1 MAQPFSF
8 GFSGDDIDV
17 DADVDQSSP
26 AAAVPPAATP
36 AQPEAALLPAHTHN
50 VAELVGLYS
59 YSPLCDFSSSLVL
72 LSSIMGSIIFSISML
87 LFVSIPTFCVYA
99 CSFICAHDCTRLSLS
114 ILQLKTLPDKISYA
128 TQDIESPSGKKLS
141 LPRREL
147 FDVRVQLM
155 AEDDGSDPDPLTG
168 LDESDIRTN
177 IYEGGFKTWECS
189 VDLAKLL
196 LDRGPRKDLDD
207 LCRVDHVIEVS
218 PPLPSYLP
226 LLHTTNHFPAKKL
239 GCGTAIPTLVLF
251 HYALTQSLPL
261 YFTLADYNASVLRL
275 VTLPNLL
282 LTWASTLPADSALF
296 TPETPNPFASSESHG
311 DLYLTPSL
319 VTAFQATLAEAP
331 LTLSL
336 VSGSWVPVQSF
347 VDLVPSAPHMNTLV
361 LASETIY
368 SPTAL
373 SAFADA
379 CVGLLRRVRMGKA
392 IVAAKRVYFGVGGG
406 VDAFKEEAAARGAVV
421 ADVEN
426 SGVEMGQGGVRRCL
440 LEVQMM

>member
-8 GFSGDDIDV
+8 GFSGDDIEV
-17 DADVDQSSP
+17 DPDVDQPSSAAP
-26 AAAVPPAATP
+26 APATATP
-36 AQPEAALLPAHTHN
+36 AQPAAALVPAQTHN
-50 VAELVGLYS
+50 LAQ
-59 YSPLCDFSSSLVL
+59 L
-72 LSSIMGSIIFSISML
+72 LQS
-87 LFVSIPTFCVYA
+87 
-99 CSFICAHDCTRLSLS
+99 
-114 ILQLKTLPDKISYA
+114 LPDKISYA
-128 TQDIESPSGKKLS
+128 IQEIESPSGKKLS

-196 LDRGPRKDLDD
+196 LDRGPRKDIDD
-207 LCRVDHVIEVS
+207 LCRVDHVIE
-218 PPLPSYLP
+218 
-226 LLHTTNHFPAKKL
+226 L
-239 GCGTAIPTLVLF
+239 GCGTAMPTLVLF
-251 HYALTQSLPL
+251 HHALTHALPL
-261 YFTLADYNASVLRL
+261 HFTLADYNASVLRL

-282 LTWASTLPADSALF
+282 LTWASTLPADSPLF
-296 TPETPNPFASSESHG
+296 TPETPNPFHSSTGPATDHG
-311 DLYLTPSL
+311 DLYLTSSL
-319 VTAFQATLAEAP
+319 IAAFHSTLAEAP
-331 LTLSL
+331 LTITL
-336 VSGSWVPVQSF
+336 VSGSWVPAPAF
-347 VDLVPSAPHMNTLV
+347 LDLVPSADAMNTLV

-368 SPTAL
+368 SPAAL
-373 SAFADA
+373 GAFADA
-379 CVGLLRRVRMGKA
+379 CVGLLKRVRLGKA

>member
-36 AQPEAALLPAHTHN
+36 AQPEAALLPAQTHN
-50 VAELVGLYS
+50 VAALTKFPTQPRKS
-59 YSPLCDFSSSLVL
+59 NPPLARSSASRAASSS
-72 LSSIMGSIIFSISML
+72 IR
-87 LFVSIPTFCVYA
+87 
-99 CSFICAHDCTRLSLS
+99 RL
-114 ILQLKTLPDKISYA
+114 
-128 TQDIESPSGKKLS
+128 
-141 LPRREL
+141 R
-147 FDVRVQLM
+147 
-155 AEDDGSDPDPLTG
+155 PDPLAG

-226 LLHTTNHFPAKKL
+226 LLHTTNHPTPPKKL
-239 GCGTAIPTLVLF
+239 GCGTAIPALVLF

-282 LTWASTLPADSALF
+282 LTWASTLPADSPLF
-296 TPETPNPFASSESHG
+296 TPETPNPFVSSESHG

-319 VTAFQATLAEAP
+319 VAAFQATLAEAP

-336 VSGSWVPVQSF
+336 VSGSWVPVESF

-368 SPTAL
+368 SPAAL

-406 VDAFKEEAAARGAVV
+406 VDAFKEEAAARDAVV

>member
-50 VAELVGLYS
+50 VAEL
-59 YSPLCDFSSSLVL
+59 
-72 LSSIMGSIIFSISML
+72 
-87 LFVSIPTFCVYA
+87 
-99 CSFICAHDCTRLSLS
+99 
-114 ILQLKTLPDKISYA
+114 LKTLPDKISYA

-207 LCRVDHVIEVS
+207 LCRVDHVIE
-218 PPLPSYLP
+218 
-226 LLHTTNHFPAKKL
+226 L

-368 SPTAL
+368 SPAVL